1 VVDVWVCNSS
11 PLISLA
17 RIGRLDLI
25 KSLAAKAHVP
35 ATIVREIEAPPISTC
50 PQPFGRGG
58 STQAKNR
65 SSRPLRKN
73 PAVTRLRNWSTA

>member
-25 KSLAAKAHVP
+25 ESLANRIVVP
-35 ATIVREIEAPPISTC
+35 VTVIREIEA
-50 PQPFGRGG
+50 G
-58 STQAKNR
+58 SGHDDAARAIKT
-65 SSRPLRKN
+65 SP
-73 PAVTRLRNWSTA
+73 RL